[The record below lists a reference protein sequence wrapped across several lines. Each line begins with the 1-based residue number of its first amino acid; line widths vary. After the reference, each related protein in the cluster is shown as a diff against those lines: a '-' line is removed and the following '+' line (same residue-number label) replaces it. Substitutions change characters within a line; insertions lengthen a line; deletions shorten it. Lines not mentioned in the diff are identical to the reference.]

1 MVGIMKAPGR
11 MINVMAVALKDLVM
25 VIPISEN
32 TKTEKFVEK
41 EFTLGLILMY
51 MMANGLTV

>member
-25 VIPISEN
+25 VIPISED

>member
-41 EFTLGLILMY
+41 EFTLGLTLMY